1 MRYLPK
7 SPDDREAMLKAI
19 GARSVDDLFASIPAE
34 YRLRRDLKIPRQMA
48 ESEIVDFFRQRSREN
63 GDGYTSFLGAGV
75 YHHFRPVVVDHMISR
90 SEFYSSYT
98 PYQPEMAQGT
108 LQAIF
113 EFQTMICQLTGMD
126 VANASMYDGSS
137 AVPEAA
143 MMAMRITGRRR
154 VQVARSV
161 HPEYRQVL
169 STYAR
174 FQGVRVEEFGYA
186 HETGRADLPQGG
198 SDVAA
203 VIVQTPNFFGVIED
217 VAAAAEHAHAC
228 GALLIVVIAEA
239 VSLGLLKPPAEA
251 DIVAMESQAFGI
263 APSYGG
269 PFAGV
274 IGTKEKYVRSMPGR
288 LAGQTTDSEGR
299 RGFCLTLATREQ
311 HIRREKAT
319 SNICTNQALCMLMAT
334 IFMTLYGRRGLRDL
348 AVRNLSQAHYVSGK
362 LPLAFDGPHFNE
374 FVVRTDAARNQALL
388 KKKIIGGLDLKRFYP
403 ELGDAVLVAVT
414 EVHTKKTMDTLVRA
428 YKAKAKAQPEPATVA

>member
-7 SPDDREAMLKAI
+7 SDSERREMLDAI
-19 GARSVDDLFASIPAE
+19 GARTVDDLFTQIPSAI
-34 YRLRRDLKIPRQMA
+34 RLKDGLKIPTGWSEFEILRYFQDRAA
-48 ESEIVDFFRQRSREN
+48 EN
-63 GDGYTSFLGAGV
+63 APGYTSFLGAGV

-98 PYQPEMAQGT
+98 PYQPEVAQGT

-137 AVPEAA
+137 ALPEAV
-143 MMAMRITGRRR
+143 MMAIRITGRRR

-174 FQGVRVEEFGYA
+174 FQGVTVEEYGYDA
-186 HETGRADLPQGG
+186 GTGRANLPQGG
-198 SDVAA
+198 SEVAA
-203 VIVQTPNFFGVIED
+203 VVVQTPNFFGVIED
-217 VAAAAEHAHAC
+217 VAAAAEHAHAS

-348 AVRNLSQAHYVSGK
+348 AVRNLSQAHYVSGR
-362 LPLAFDGPHFNE
+362 LPLVFSGPHFNE
-374 FVVRTDAARNQALL
+374 FVVRADAARNQALL